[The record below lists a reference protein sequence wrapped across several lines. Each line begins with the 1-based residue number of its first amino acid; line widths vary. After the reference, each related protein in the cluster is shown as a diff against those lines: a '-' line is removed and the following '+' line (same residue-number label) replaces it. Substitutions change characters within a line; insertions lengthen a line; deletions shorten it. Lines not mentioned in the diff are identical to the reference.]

1 MRDFFFYRGGILFSH
16 TPERAKN
23 IEDKVFF
30 TTLMSQEGDVEN
42 EMPLCEG
49 QPCWIFLL
57 GFCRNLEIFLFTTVQ
72 LVLLLH
78 LRIAPSRIL
87 QMVAL

>member
-1 MRDFFFYRGGILFSH
+1 MIPPLAFAQTDGILLVLLNHTSMRGPSVARMRDFFFYRGGILFSH

-49 QPCWIFLL
+49 QE
-57 GFCRNLEIFLFTTVQ
+57 NSEV
-72 LVLLLH
+72 
-78 LRIAPSRIL
+78 
-87 QMVAL
+87 